1 MNILQVKDLTV
12 KFNSPNGEFT
22 AVDGVSFDIAKGE
35 VFGIVGESGSGKT
48 LTALSILKLVP
59 YPGRIVSGEVLYRGK
74 DILGMDDESIRATRG
89 ARISM
94 VFQEPGTSFDPVFTI
109 GSQLV
114 EAITAHDPLKGK
126 KKARE
131 IAMDYLEKVHIKD
144 AIRVYGS
151 YPHQISGGMKQ
162 RVMIAMAL
170 INSPDLVILDEPT
183 TALDV
188 TIQAQILSLLEEIKE
203 KEDLSMLF
211 ISHDLG
217 VIARIAGRVA
227 VMKSGRI
234 VETGERSRIL
244 SDPREEYTIKLL
256 ESVKRLS

>member
-1 MNILQVKDLTV
+1 MNILQIKDLKVSFTT
-12 KFNSPNGEFT
+12 PHGEFA
-22 AVDGVSFDIAKGE
+22 AVDGVSFDIARGE

-48 LTALSILKLVP
+48 LTALSILGLVP
-59 YPGRIVSGEVLYRGK
+59 HPGRIVSGNVTYN
-74 DILGMDDESIRATRG
+74 DQNILDMDDNSIRAIRG
-89 ARISM
+89 AGISM

-109 GSQLV
+109 GSQLT
-114 EAITAHDPLKGK
+114 EAISAHDPLNSRK
-126 KKARE
+126 KVRE

-144 AIRVYGS
+144 AVRVYGS
-151 YPHQISGGMKQ
+151 YAHQISGGMKQ

-170 INSPDLVILDEPT
+170 VNSPDLLILDEPT

-203 KEDLSMLF
+203 RERLSMLF

-217 VIARIAGRVA
+217 VISRIAGRVA
-227 VMKSGRI
+227 VMKSGSI
-234 VETGERSRIL
+234 VETGSRSEIL
-244 SDPREEYTIKLL
+244 SNPREEYTIKLL